1 MYINWYEIHRR
12 WILYKSIKPLLH
24 NLRNLRVK
32 SYALPRNLKSLVIT
46 VIHDNLFSVFLDPT
60 SDLLHNPFCFL
71 HTPFLFSSYA
81 FSVSSQSFSAF
92 FIILSAFFILLFCF
106 FTILFC
112 FLESS
117 FNLQI
122 PLQILIHI
130 PLMLSLPLFFYT
142 SYRIL
147 FNYRFLLAF
156 TSRKAPC
163 YNGLKWKTIY
173 T

>member
-92 FIILSAFFILLFCF
+92 LNPPSDSSSAFLNPSSILLQSSAFFNPPSDPSSDPYSHPSYAFFTLILLY
-106 FTILFC
+106 
-112 FLESS
+112 FLQNT
-117 FNLQI
+117 F
-122 PLQILIHI
+122 
-130 PLMLSLPLFFYT
+130 
-142 SYRIL
+142 
-147 FNYRFLLAF
+147 
-156 TSRKAPC
+156 
-163 YNGLKWKTIY
+163 
-173 T
+173 